1 MAKMKL
7 KIQGMSC
14 QHCVKTVTD
23 ALTGLEGVQ
32 SAKVNLRK
40 NEAAVNFDP
49 SRITS
54 DNLTKTVTEV
64 GFEVV
69 EEIKPIPVKYLGA
82 VLILLLSAIGCSDVP
97 YTGPVLTVDNV
108 DRYLD
113 SVGED
118 TACLQDG
125 FDSICLKRVE
135 REEDDVDYNVPIIH
149 VYPSSLIFL
158 FYYEDSPIL
167 RAERLMDT
175 TQIVQELLDKGLV
188 QLAAND
194 NTDGDNSTVSGEWV
208 IQIYYSDTFSESNRG
223 QTLKTSGLDIT
234 VVEGMP
240 QKVDSQGKL
249 EIKNF
254 EQIDGSDGTRGV
266 QFSIETEAK
275 DITIEVGGLVTG
287 YTAKFYINVDGVA
300 SDEVTNTLQLLPLQ

>member
-1 MAKMKL
+1 MAKIKL

-40 NEAAVNFDP
+40 NEAVVNFDP
-49 SRITS
+49 SRIDS

-125 FDSICLKRVE
+125 FDSICLKRVSA
-135 REEDDVDYNVPIIH
+135 EEDDVDYNVPIIH

-175 TQIVQELLDKGLV
+175 AQIVQELVDKGL

-208 IQIYYSDTFSESNRG
+208 IQIYYPDTFSESNRG

-254 EQIDGSDGTRGV
+254 EQVDGSDGTRGV
-266 QFSIETEAK
+266 QFSIETETK

-287 YTAKFYINVDGVA
+287 YTAKFYINADGVA

>member
-1 MAKMKL
+1 MAKVKL

-23 ALTGLEGVQ
+23 ALTGLDGVQ

-40 NEAAVNFDP
+40 KEAAVNFDP

-97 YTGPVLTVDNV
+97 YTGPVLTVDYV

-118 TACLQDG
+118 TTCLQDG
-125 FDSICLKRVE
+125 FDSICLKRVGG
-135 REEDDVDYNVPIIH
+135 EEDDVDYNVPTIH

-175 TQIVQELLDKGLV
+175 AQIVQELVDKGL

-194 NTDGDNSTVSGEWV
+194 NTDEDNSTVSGEWV
-208 IQIYYSDTFSESNRG
+208 IQIYYPDTFSESNRG
-223 QTLKTSGLDIT
+223 QTLKTSGLDIK

>member
-23 ALTGLEGVQ
+23 ALTGLDGVQ

-40 NEAAVNFDP
+40 NEASVNFDP

-175 TQIVQELLDKGLV
+175 AQIVQELVDKGL

-287 YTAKFYINVDGVA
+287 HTAKFYINVDGVA

>member
-23 ALTGLEGVQ
+23 ALTGLDGVQ

-40 NEAAVNFDP
+40 NEASVNFDP

-175 TQIVQELLDKGLV
+175 AQIVQELVDKGL

>member
-23 ALTGLEGVQ
+23 ALTGLDGVQ

-40 NEAAVNFDP
+40 NEASVNFDP

-175 TQIVQELLDKGLV
+175 AQIVQELVDKGL

-266 QFSIETEAK
+266 QFSIETETK

-287 YTAKFYINVDGVA
+287 HTAKFYINVDGVA